1 VVDSQRNNLNISYFL
16 KASKN
21 FYFIALVSFT
31 ISLLINEFYYIKFSR
46 IGLIITD
53 SVSVFAIYTALI
65 FYLKKAISLKFSSA
79 IYAYITLI
87 NLAISAWYY
96 YTHHIYFTGNFLFS
110 TFIFL
115 INLIVAGFCIG
126 RKHAFIAAALYTVS
140 FGPLIFVSH
149 DDYLNQNAFTI
160 LFLIIAFSF
169 AVSGF
174 LHVLEKTHQEE
185 LALREEIF
193 KKDKT
198 LAQEHNKWLT
208 FELEC
213 KQKEIVAKTMFL
225 LEYAENNNAFI
236 KGLNNLKEKLNRP
249 EQMLLNEII
258 QTHRMDH
265 QEKYWKEFETSFLE
279 IHPDFYKNLYKI
291 CPDISPSELK
301 LAALVH
307 LGLSSKQIGSLNSN
321 TPESVDVARSRL
333 RNKLNMPTDANLKTF
348 LLNM

>member
-1 VVDSQRNNLNISYFL
+1 MNISYFL
-16 KASKN
+16 KASKT
-21 FYFIALVSFT
+21 FYFIAIVSFT
-31 ISLLINEFYYIKFSR
+31 ISLLINEFYYIQNSWVS
-46 IGLIITD
+46 LIIID
-53 SVSVFAIYTALI
+53 SVSILAIYTALI
-65 FYLKKAISLKFSSA
+65 LYLKKAISLKLSSA
-79 IYAYITLI
+79 VYAYITLI

-96 YTHHIYFTGNFLFS
+96 YHHHIYFTNNFLFS

-126 RKHAFIAAALYTVS
+126 RKHAFIAAGIYAVT

-185 LALREEIF
+185 LALKEEIF
-193 KKDKT
+193 EKDKT

-213 KQKEIVAKTMFL
+213 KQKEIVTKTMFL

-236 KGLNNLKEKLNRP
+236 KGLNNLKEKLNRS
-249 EQMLLNEII
+249 EQMLLNKII
-258 QTHRMDH
+258 QNHRMDH
-265 QEKYWKEFETSFLE
+265 QDKYWKEFETSFLE

-291 CPDISPSELK
+291 CPEISPSELK

-307 LGLSSKQIGSLNSN
+307 LGLSTKQIGSINSN

-333 RNKLNMPTDANLKTF
+333 RNKLNIPTDANLKTF
-348 LLNM
+348 LMNL